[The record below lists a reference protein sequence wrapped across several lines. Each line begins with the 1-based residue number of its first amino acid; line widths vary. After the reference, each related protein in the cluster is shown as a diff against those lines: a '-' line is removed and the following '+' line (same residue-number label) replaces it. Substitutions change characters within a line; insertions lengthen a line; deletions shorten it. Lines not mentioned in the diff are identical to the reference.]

1 MSPILRR
8 FWPPK
13 LIQNDPKMEPKFA
26 SGRPWGTLW
35 VPRAPKSAQWTPRS
49 LKIEPK
55 RPQNGAQDTSKAP
68 KMEPWNP
75 PGLPK
80 WTQKTPWAP
89 KWMQTDRK
97 TATQTVRQTQSA
109 TFDLNWTE
117 FEINWAGFRLTWAQF
132 EVNWFAFALNW
143 QDFEFN
149 GADFELNWK
158 KLEFNWAEFEFSW
171 MKLALKWADFEFRSS
186 SGRQTDKL
194 SFHQL
199 NSGLWPLASGL
210 WLGLGGTRVA

>member
-1 MSPILRR
+1 M
-8 FWPPK
+8 
-13 LIQNDPKMEPKFA
+13 
-26 SGRPWGTLW
+26 
-35 VPRAPKSAQWTPRS
+35 
-49 LKIEPK
+49 PK
-55 RPQNGAQDTSKAP
+55 RPQNEAQETSKAP
-68 KMEPWNP
+68 KMKPWNP

-132 EVNWFAFALNW
+132 EVNWFAFELNW

-149 GADFELNWK
+149 GADFEFKWK
-158 KLEFNWAEFEFSW
+158 KKRIQLSGIRIQQGEISIEMSGLRIPFE
-171 MKLALKWADFEFRSS
+171 LRPTD
-186 SGRQTDKL
+186 RQTEFP
-194 SFHQL
+194 STE
-199 NSGLWPLASGL
+199 LWPLASGL